1 MGGGKK
7 TVSGS
12 DARVELAPFNPIG
25 THLQDTTI
33 AVATPL
39 TPPNTPVQATKI
51 IVQST
56 GQVSIRYT
64 VDGAMPTPTF
74 GFRLLAGS
82 DPIMITIGPDTT
94 LQVVGEAAG
103 AIIDYVWGQ

>member
-12 DARVELAPFNPIG
+12 DVRVELAPFNPIG
-25 THLQDTTI
+25 SHIQNDSI
-33 AVATPL
+33 DVATPL
-39 TPPNTPVQATKI
+39 TPPNTPILATKI
-51 IVQST
+51 IVQATS
-56 GQVSIRYT
+56 QNNIRYT

-82 DPIMITIGPDTT
+82 DPIMITIGSHTAI
-94 LQVVGEAAG
+94 QVVSEAAG
-103 AIIDYVWGQ
+103 AILDYVWGQ